1 MSGFFFKIENFQK
14 KKKIFDQIFL
24 KFISWSRRITLKQ
37 FQSDSDSLKVC
48 VCVCGDF
55 KNISFLYEMLF
66 EDYLRAQVRGSSVL
80 ERPVGTRPSLLEI
93 TVGPQ
98 VLLGVRIEPETTML
112 TYAVQPKP
120 NSPEPSRFM
129 LSQVL
134 IS

>member
-1 MSGFFFKIENFQK
+1 MTCDRSFRNVLCSVVSMGA
-14 KKKIFDQIFL
+14 
-24 KFISWSRRITLKQ
+24 SRPCLQ
-37 FQSDSDSLKVC
+37 
-48 VCVCGDF
+48 G
-55 KNISFLYEMLF
+55 
-66 EDYLRAQVRGSSVL
+66 GSSRDQGIL
-80 ERPVGTRPSLLEI
+80 DRPVGTRPSLLEI

-98 VLLGVRIEPETTML
+98 VLLGVGIEPETTML